1 MTLPNFLIIGA
12 MKAGTTSLYQYLACH
27 PEVFMAS
34 PKELH
39 FFSQAGGTDLDRY
52 ESHFA
57 DAQNAVAIGEA
68 SASYTTYP
76 DASGVPARIAEA
88 IPEARLIYLVRQP
101 IERMRSH
108 YVQRL
113 SGGDETATI
122 DRALLSEPVYL
133 ESSRYAQQVERYLDH
148 FSREHML
155 ILKSE
160 DLRDDR
166 RSTMR
171 TVFEF
176 LGIDSSYWEPSVM
189 EREFY
194 QTSEKRIPRPMVRA
208 MRRVPWVR
216 RLIHRAPTSVRK
228 LSGRLVT
235 ETPRAGKAEVTSE
248 TREELEE
255 LLREDVRRL
264 RQYMSAGFD
273 GWGIA

>member
-12 MKAGTTSLYQYLACH
+12 MKGGTTSLYQYLADH

-39 FFSQAGGTDLDRY
+39 FFNHRGGEDLAWYEEHFANGGT
-52 ESHFA
+52 
-57 DAQNAVAIGEA
+57 AIALGEA

-76 DASGVPARIAEA
+76 EASGVPSRIAQV
-88 IPEARLIYLVRQP
+88 IPEVRLIYLVRNP

-148 FSREHML
+148 FTRDQML

-166 RSTMR
+166 RATMR
-171 TVFEF
+171 TVFAF
-176 LGIDSSYWEPSVM
+176 LGVDSSYWEPSVM

-194 QTSEKRIPRPMVRA
+194 RTSEKRIPRPMVRA
-208 MRRVPWVR
+208 IRRVPWGR

-228 LSGRLVT
+228 MSGRLVS
-235 ETPRAGKAEVTSE
+235 ETPREGQAVVSME
-248 TREELEE
+248 TRAKVEE
-255 LLREDVRRL
+255 LLRDDVRHL
-264 RQYMSAGFD
+264 RQYMRAGFD